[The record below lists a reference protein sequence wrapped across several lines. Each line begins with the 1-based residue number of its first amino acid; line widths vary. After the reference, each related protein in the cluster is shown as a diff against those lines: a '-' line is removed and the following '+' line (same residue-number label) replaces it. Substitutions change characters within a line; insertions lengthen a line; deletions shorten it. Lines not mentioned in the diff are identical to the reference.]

1 MVAIETN
8 MLKNRLVKH
17 HGVVFPTPNSPN
29 RHDDHS
35 AKYLGQAPNLGAKLL
50 RALKSRS
57 YLDMSFQ
64 LLEATQGSE
73 VALPVGLRQEVV
85 LMLLVMGKKPPAN
98 GNLAGEYEVV
108 TIWKP
113 MDEMS

>member
-8 MLKNRLVKH
+8 MLKKTGWLNIMVSSFQL
-17 HGVVFPTPNSPN
+17 PT
-29 RHDDHS
+29 
-35 AKYLGQAPNLGAKLL
+35 APTDTMIMVPDIWVELL

-73 VALPVGLRQEVV
+73 VALPVGLRQEVG
-85 LMLLVMGKKPPAN
+85 LMLLLMGKNHQQMAILR
-98 GNLAGEYEVV
+98 GNMRL
-108 TIWKP
+108 
-113 MDEMS
+113 

>member
-1 MVAIETN
+1 MVSSFQ
-8 MLKNRLVKH
+8 L
-17 HGVVFPTPNSPN
+17 PT
-29 RHDDHS
+29 
-35 AKYLGQAPNLGAKLL
+35 APTDTMIIVPYLGAKLL

-73 VALPVGLRQEVV
+73 VALPVGLRQEVG
-85 LMLLVMGKKPPAN
+85 LMLLVMGKRPPAN

-113 MDEMS
+113 VDEMS